1 MNIVY
6 SSSDSYAP
14 IAGVSLYS
22 LLKNNKQCKEL
33 SVFIIDNNISEKIK
47 KNSQRFALNL
57 TDRCTLCRLQTLKNL
72 QAQVLT

>member
-22 LLKNNKQCKEL
+22 LLKTISSAKSL
-33 SVFIIDNNISEKIK
+33 VF
-47 KNSQRFALNL
+47 L
-57 TDRCTLCRLQTLKNL
+57 
-72 QAQVLT
+72 

>member
-33 SVFIIDNNISEKIK
+33 SVFIIDNNISEKNKEKIH
-47 KNSQRFALNL
+47 NAL
-57 TDRCTLCRLQTLKNL
+57 R
-72 QAQVLT
+72 